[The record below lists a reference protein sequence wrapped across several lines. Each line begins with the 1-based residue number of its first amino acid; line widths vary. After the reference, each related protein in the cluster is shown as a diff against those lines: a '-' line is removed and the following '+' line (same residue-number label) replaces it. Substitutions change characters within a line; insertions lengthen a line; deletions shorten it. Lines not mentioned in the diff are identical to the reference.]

1 MSRLFHSIWTYV
13 RVHKFAVVIV
23 VFLFVILFADQN
35 SMIKRYAQKRQINA
49 LEKEIDMYRSQIE
62 EDAALLDNIEHDS
75 VLLERMARKNYNMS
89 RQDED
94 VFIME

>member
-1 MSRLFHSIWTYV
+1 M